1 MEADLGRP
9 RLQNEGSV
17 RTASESNTMKLSV
30 GEESIPDIKNIF
42 DRVIVQMLTDS
53 KNENDEPLHV
63 LPRSLFDPAGK
74 IERLDVEDSVILRIM
89 YIK

>member
-1 MEADLGRP
+1 MC
-9 RLQNEGSV
+9 
-17 RTASESNTMKLSV
+17 
-30 GEESIPDIKNIF
+30 EESIPDIKNIF

-53 KNENDEPLHV
+53 KNENDEHLHV

-74 IERLDVEDSVILRIM
+74 IARLDVEDSVILSIM